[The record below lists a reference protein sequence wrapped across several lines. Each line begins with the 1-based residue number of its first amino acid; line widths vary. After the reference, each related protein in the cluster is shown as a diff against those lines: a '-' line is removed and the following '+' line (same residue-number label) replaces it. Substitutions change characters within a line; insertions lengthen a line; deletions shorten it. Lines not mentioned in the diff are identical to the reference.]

1 MDIMTAA
8 FLCIAI
14 ITIIATGPSVG
25 EDGVILPRM
34 RLQ

>member
-14 ITIIATGPSVG
+14 ITIIATTITAVSSART
-25 EDGVILPRM
+25 RM
-34 RLQ
+34 LSKG